1 MLPVR
6 LVRTTAD
13 LDEARGHIGVALA
26 AGDPHR
32 LVTLAAVGQG
42 GQTLGPL
49 APFGRAPGFLG
60 LGAAA
65 GDLLGMELIHG
76 AP

>member
-6 LVRTTAD
+6 LVRTTAG
-13 LDEARGHIGVALA
+13 LDEARGHIGVTFT

-42 GQTLGPL
+42 GQTLGPC
-49 APFGRAPGFLG
+49 APFRSAPRL
-60 LGAAA
+60 LDRRAAA
-65 GDLLGMELIHG
+65 GDLFSMELIHG
-76 AP
+76 AR